1 MKTLQDYL
9 EIYRTI
15 AINQGLSGAGVE
27 MIAQMLANASYINEV
42 ENISLIRESSIER
55 ASLMNSKIQHCMNE
69 MYSVFRGSC
78 PRVILKI
85 KSTKYLNFNVFDKI
99 CSANSFGVYY
109 LGYLNTNT
117 AEYAGE
123 EVATS
128 DTINTVADFVYA
140 PTIIPPT
147 GDRDTDPSYTIIA
160 LIAKE
165 FTAHKQKLTVN
176 NTYYVTV
183 NEDNLSNDLYVKV
196 NGDYFS
202 VTRTFSDHINTG
214 KIFDLT
220 IPSYGVRL
228 YTPDIFRDGFNRN
241 EVETPTNTE
250 IEIGAFKFCTID
262 SFNTSEL
269 KSIKIKGTKL
279 VDFDT
284 DWLNKFGYSSQYT
297 GLIFLK
303 EIPRS
308 DLNTI
313 HYKAARD
320 RYVNSIFR
328 SNSDIGTILEELF
341 PDKVM
346 KSGTNYKFTRNED
359 GVMYLNVYYIPFSND
374 TVLTEE
380 EKSEYIQ
387 KRSAYYVADE
397 ITLCKGT
404 KYNAIFNINAE
415 IYQNSSIDEDVSK
428 VLSEYDYKFNLNLLD
443 LKEDGTID
451 YEGGLVKEITALLNK
466 ISNVKQITSL
476 SISFTDSAGG
486 DITWDEIVK
495 ENVELEQF
503 GLIGSYFVTSHLINS
518 VIYVNKK

>member
-15 AINQGLSGAGVE
+15 ATNQGLAGAGVE

-42 ENISLIRESSIER
+42 ENVSMVKESSIER

-78 PRVILKI
+78 PRVIIKF
-85 KSTKYLNFNVFDKI
+85 KSTRYLNFNVFDQI

-109 LGYLNTNT
+109 LGYLNTNK
-117 AEYAGE
+117 AEYAGDK
-123 EVATS
+123 VAAS
-128 DTINTVADFVYA
+128 ETIGSVGNFVYA

-147 GDRDTDPSYTIIA
+147 GDKDTDPSYTIIA

-165 FTAHKQKLTVN
+165 FVIQKQKLAVN
-176 NTYYVTV
+176 NTYYTTI
-183 NEDNLSNDLYVKV
+183 NETNLSNDLYVKV
-196 NGDYFS
+196 NGDYFD

-220 IPSYGVRL
+220 IPSFGMRL
-228 YTPDIFRDGFNRN
+228 YTPDIFRSDFAR
-241 EVETPTNTE
+241 EEIETPTNTE
-250 IEIGAFKFCTID
+250 IEVGVFKFCTLD

-284 DWLNKFGYSSQYT
+284 NWLSENGLSSQYS
-297 GLIFLK
+297 GLIFLQ
-303 EIPRS
+303 EIPRN

-313 HYKAARD
+313 HYKAIRD
-320 RYVNSIFR
+320 RHVNSIFR
-328 SNSDIGTILEELF
+328 SNSDIGIILEELF
-341 PDKVM
+341 PEKVM
-346 KSGTNYKFTRNED
+346 KNGTNYKFTRDSN
-359 GVMYLNVYYIPFSND
+359 GTMHLNVYYIPFSNE

-380 EKSEYIQ
+380 EKGEYIE
-387 KRSAYYVADE
+387 KRGAYYVADD
-397 ITLCKGT
+397 IVLCKGT
-404 KYNAIFNINAE
+404 KYNAIFSINAE
-415 IYQNSSIDEDVSK
+415 IYQNASIDEDIAG
-428 VLSEYDYKFNLNLLD
+428 VLSEYDYRFNLELLGFN
-443 LKEDGTID
+443 EDGTIN
-451 YEGGLVKEITALLNK
+451 YEGGLMKEIMALLNK

-476 SISFTDSAGG
+476 SVSFTDSSGG
-486 DITWDEIVK
+486 KIEWDEIVK
-495 ENVELEQF
+495 ENAELEQY

-518 VIYVNKK
+518 VIYVNK

>member
-15 AINQGLSGAGVE
+15 AINQGLAGAGVE

-42 ENISLIRESSIER
+42 ENISLIKESSIEK

-117 AEYAGE
+117 AEFAGGE
-123 EVATS
+123 ISASE
-128 DTINTVADFVYA
+128 TINTISDFIYA

-147 GDRDTDPSYTIIA
+147 GDKDTDPSYTIIA
-160 LIAKE
+160 LIANE
-165 FTAHKQKLTVN
+165 FVIQKQKLTVN

-183 NEDNLSNDLYVKV
+183 NDSNLSNDLYVKV
-196 NGDYFS
+196 NGNYFD

-220 IPSYGVRL
+220 IPSYGMRL
-228 YTPDIFRDGFNRN
+228 YTPDIFRNEFNRE

-250 IEIGAFKFCTID
+250 IEVGVFKFCEID
-262 SFNTSEL
+262 SFNASEL

-279 VDFDT
+279 VDFDL
-284 DWLNKFGYSSQYT
+284 DWLSKYGFSSQYT
-297 GLIFLK
+297 GLVFLK
-303 EIPRS
+303 EIPRN

-313 HYKAARD
+313 HYKAVRD

-341 PDKVM
+341 PEKVM
-346 KSGTNYKFTRNED
+346 KGGTNYKFTRNNE
-359 GVMYLNVYYIPFSND
+359 GAMYLNVYYIPFSND

-415 IYQNSSIDEDVSK
+415 IYQNTSIDEDVSK
-428 VLSEYDYKFNLNLLD
+428 VLSEYDYKFNLSLLG
-443 LKEDGTID
+443 LKEDGTVD

-466 ISNVKQITSL
+466 ISNIKQITSL
-476 SISFTDSAGG
+476 SISFTDSSGG

-518 VIYVNKK
+518 VIYVNKN

>member
-15 AINQGLSGAGVE
+15 AINQGLAGAGVE

-42 ENISLIRESSIER
+42 ENVSMVKESSIER

-78 PRVILKI
+78 PRVII
-85 KSTKYLNFNVFDKI
+85 RFKSTKYLNFNVFDQI

-109 LGYLNTNT
+109 LGYLSSNNS
-117 AEYAGE
+117 EYAGE
-123 EVATS
+123 IVPASE
-128 DTINTVADFVYA
+128 TISSVEDFIYA

-165 FTAHKQKLTVN
+165 FITQKQKLTVS
-176 NTYYVTV
+176 NTYYTTV
-183 NEDNLSNDLYVKV
+183 NENNLSNDLYVKV
-196 NGDYFS
+196 NGDYFD

-220 IPSYGVRL
+220 IPSFGMRL
-228 YTPDIFRDGFNRN
+228 YTPDIFRSDFSRE

-250 IEIGAFKFCTID
+250 IEVGVFKFCTLD

-269 KSIKIKGTKL
+269 KAIKIKGTKL
-279 VDFDT
+279 TDFDNT
-284 DWLNKFGYSSQYT
+284 WLADNNLSSQYS
-297 GLIFLK
+297 GLSFLK
-303 EIPRS
+303 EIPRN

-313 HYKAARD
+313 HYKAIRD
-320 RYVNSIFR
+320 RHVNSIFR
-328 SNSDIGTILEELF
+328 SNSDIGIILEELF
-341 PDKVM
+341 PEKVM
-346 KSGTNYKFTRNED
+346 KNGTNYKFTRDSN
-359 GVMYLNVYYIPFSND
+359 GTMQLKVYYIPYSNE

-380 EKSEYIQ
+380 EKGEYIE
-387 KRSAYYVADE
+387 KRGAYYVADE

-404 KYNAIFNINAE
+404 KYNAIFSINAE
-415 IYQNSSIDEDVSK
+415 IYQNTSIDEEVK
-428 VLSEYDYKFNLNLLD
+428 NVLSEYDYRFNLEMLG
-443 LKEDGTID
+443 LKEDGTVD
-451 YEGGLVKEITALLNK
+451 QEGGLMKEIMALLNK

-476 SISFTDSAGG
+476 SVSFTDSSGG
-486 DITWDEIVK
+486 KIEWDEIVK
-495 ENVELEQF
+495 ENIELEQY
-503 GLIGSYFVTSHLINS
+503 GLVGSYFVTSHLINS
-518 VIYVNKK
+518 VIYVNK